1 MAVNKNNAEQNQVV
15 EDKGTDN
22 ANQPAGDDTNK
33 GNVDNGNGGAQ
44 NEQGNGSS
52 DGNQNGSGAD
62 NGDSSNGGKTF
73 TQDDVNR
80 MMTREKKQGRNSVY
94 NELGIDPS
102 DTDSIE
108 LIKSI
113 MSAKKQST
121 TGGDD
126 AGAVSQANDE
136 KVAELEHRAKVAEA
150 KAEAMMLGVKPQFV
164 DDVVTLAAAHLAE
177 QGEGAEFKTVI
188 GELNKTVIG
197 ELKSKYPLWFG
208 EDEDDKNAAG
218 KSGTGSS
225 INPDSGSNGSKKD
238 EGIGKRLA
246 AQRKPSGNGKKF
258 SYWGK
263 NN

>member
-1 MAVNKNNAEQNQVV
+1 MAANKNNAEQNQNDDAKQADVDGKSLNV
-15 EDKGTDN
+15 NIEDDNGKHGVDDN
-22 ANQPAGDDTNK
+22 AGNDD
-33 GNVDNGNGGAQ
+33 GASNV
-44 NEQGNGSS
+44 
-52 DGNQNGSGAD
+52 GAD
-62 NGDSSNGGKTF
+62 DGDGEKTF

-94 NELGIDPS
+94 NELGIDPN

-108 LIKSI
+108 LVKSF
-113 MSAKKQST
+113 MLAKKQSGQSGST
-121 TGGDD
+121 DYDD
-126 AGAVSQANDE
+126 ANAASQADSE
-136 KVAELEHRAKVAEA
+136 KVAELEHRAKIAEA

-188 GELNKTVIG
+188 GEL
-197 ELKSKYPLWFG
+197 KSKYPLWFG
-208 EDEDDKNAAG
+208 TDEDDKNAAG

-225 INPDSGSNGSKKD
+225 INPDSGSNGSKKED
-238 EGIGKRLA
+238 GIGKRLA

>member
-15 EDKGTDN
+15 EDKGTDT

-33 GNVDNGNGGAQ
+33 GNVDNGDGGAQ

-52 DGNQNGSGAD
+52 DGNQNGSGAG
-62 NGDSSNGGKTF
+62 NGDGSNGEKTF

-113 MSAKKQST
+113 MSAKKQSAT
-121 TGGDD
+121 GDD
-126 AGAVSQANDE
+126 DASTASQANDE

-188 GELNKTVIG
+188 GEL
-197 ELKSKYPLWFG
+197 KSKYPLWFG
-208 EDEDDKNAAG
+208 GDEDDKNAAG

>member
-1 MAVNKNNAEQNQVV
+1 MAVNKNNAEQNQNDDANKQVDANGKPLNANV
-15 EDKGTDN
+15 EDNQGKQDVDDN
-22 ANQPAGDDTNK
+22 AGNDDSASNAGVDDN
-33 GNVDNGNGGAQ
+33 NG
-44 NEQGNGSS
+44 E
-52 DGNQNGSGAD
+52 
-62 NGDSSNGGKTF
+62 KTF

-94 NELGIDPS
+94 NELGIDPN

-108 LIKSI
+108 LVKLF
-113 MSAKKQST
+113 MSGKKQSGST
-121 TGGDD
+121 DDD
-126 AGAVSQANDE
+126 ASTASQADDE
-136 KVAELEHRAKVAEA
+136 KVAELEHRAKIAEA

-177 QGEGAEFKTVI
+177 QGEDAEF
-188 GELNKTVIG
+188 KTVIG

-208 EDEDDKNAAG
+208 TDEDDKNAAG

-225 INPDSGSNGSKKD
+225 INPDSGSNGSKKE

>member
-1 MAVNKNNAEQNQVV
+1 MKMAVNKNNAEQNQDV
-15 EDKGTDN
+15 ENKGTDTT
-22 ANQPAGDDTNK
+22 NQHAGDDTNN
-33 GNVDNGNGGAQ
+33 GNADNGNGGAQ
-44 NEQGNGSS
+44 NEQGSGSS
-52 DGNQNGSGAD
+52 DGNQNGSGAG
-62 NGDSSNGGKTF
+62 NGDGSDGGKTF

-126 AGAVSQANDE
+126 AGTASQANDE

-177 QGEGAEFKTVI
+177 QGDGAEFKS
-188 GELNKTVIG
+188 VIG
-197 ELKSKYPLWFG
+197 ELKSKYQLWFG

>member
-1 MAVNKNNAEQNQVV
+1 MAVNKNNANQNQNTDDQNVQNDGQLGNDGASQNV
-15 EDKGTDN
+15 QKNDGDQSKGTQKQDPDDGDQN
-22 ANQPAGDDTNK
+22 ASDAG
-33 GNVDNGNGGAQ
+33 NGND
-44 NEQGNGSS
+44 GNGE
-52 DGNQNGSGAD
+52 
-62 NGDSSNGGKTF
+62 KTF
-73 TQDDVNR
+73 TQDDVTR

-94 NELGIDPS
+94 NELGIDPE

-113 MSAKKQST
+113 MSAKKQNSSSS
-121 TGGDD
+121 DD
-126 AGAVSQANDE
+126 GANAGANDE
-136 KVAELEHRAKVAEA
+136 KVAELEHRAKMAEA

-177 QGEGAEFKTVI
+177 QGEGAEFKS
-188 GELNKTVIG
+188 VIG

-225 INPDSGSNGSKKD
+225 INPDSGSNGSKKED
-238 EGIGKRLA
+238 GIGKRLA
-246 AQRKPSGNGKKF
+246 AQRKPSGKKF

>member
-1 MAVNKNNAEQNQVV
+1 MAVNKNNAEQNQEV
-15 EDKGTDN
+15 ENNGNDTV
-22 ANQPAGDDTNK
+22 NQHAGDDTNNDN
-33 GNVDNGNGGAQ
+33 GDNGNGGAK
-44 NEQGNGSS
+44 NEHGNGSS
-52 DGNQNGSGAD
+52 DGNQNSSGAG
-62 NGDSSNGGKTF
+62 NGDGSDGVKTF

-94 NELGIDPS
+94 NELGIDQS

-113 MSAKKQST
+113 MSAKKQNV

-126 AGAVSQANDE
+126 ASTASRANDE

-177 QGEGAEFKTVI
+177 QGDGAEFKS
-188 GELNKTVIG
+188 VIG

-208 EDEDDKNAAG
+208 EDDDDKNVAG

-238 EGIGKRLA
+238 DGIGKRLA

>member
-1 MAVNKNNAEQNQVV
+1 MAVNKNNAEQNQNDDVKQADANGKSLNQNV
-15 EDKGTDN
+15 EDNNGKHGVDDN
-22 ANQPAGDDTNK
+22 AGNDDGASNAGADD
-33 GNVDNGNGGAQ
+33 GNG
-44 NEQGNGSS
+44 E
-52 DGNQNGSGAD
+52 
-62 NGDSSNGGKTF
+62 KTF
-73 TQDDVNR
+73 TQEDVNR

-94 NELGIDPS
+94 NELGIDPN

-108 LIKSI
+108 LVKSF
-113 MSAKKQST
+113 MSAKKQSGQSGST
-121 TGGDD
+121 NDDD
-126 AGAVSQANDE
+126 ASAASQADGD
-136 KVAELEHRAKVAEA
+136 KVAELERRAKIAEA

-177 QGEGAEFKTVI
+177 QGDGAEF
-188 GELNKTVIG
+188 KTVIG

-208 EDEDDKNAAG
+208 TDEDDKNAAG

-225 INPDSGSNGSKKD
+225 INPDSGSNGAKKED
-238 EGIGKRLA
+238 GIGKRLA

>member
-1 MAVNKNNAEQNQVV
+1 MKMAVNKNNAEQNHEV
-15 EDKGTDN
+15 ENNGTDTV
-22 ANQPAGDDTNK
+22 NQHAGDDTNN
-33 GNVDNGNGGAQ
+33 GNGDNGNGGAQ
-44 NEQGNGSS
+44 NEHGNGSS
-52 DGNQNGSGAD
+52 DGNQNSSGAG
-62 NGDSSNGGKTF
+62 NGDGSDGGKTF

-113 MSAKKQST
+113 MSAKKQNV
-121 TGGDD
+121 TGVDD
-126 AGAVSQANDE
+126 ASTASRANDE

-177 QGEGAEFKTVI
+177 HGDGAEFKS
-188 GELNKTVIG
+188 VIG

-208 EDEDDKNAAG
+208 EDDDDKNAAG

-238 EGIGKRLA
+238 DGIGKRLA